1 MLRDETTNNKL
12 LVLFLLDKL
21 EIAISE
27 QLLLEICSI
36 ENVWMPYFCCNQVLD
51 ELKEANFIKYS
62 NTTDSESDL
71 LSLTSKGR
79 QCLSAFFTDIP
90 LSQRDDVTEF
100 VKNNRIDYRKK
111 QEFMAD
117 YKHNEDGTYTVH
129 LKIMEIANP
138 MLDLKMT
145 VETKVLAT
153 DIITKWNKVA
163 AEAYR
168 GLCDLLILN

>member
-1 MLRDETTNNKL
+1 MLHDETTNNKL

-36 ENVWMPYFCCNQVLD
+36 ENVWMPYFCCSQVLG
-51 ELKEANFIKYS
+51 ELKEAKFIKYS
-62 NTTDSESDL
+62 KADGESDL
-71 LSLTSKGR
+71 LSLTSNGR

-100 VKNNRIDYRKK
+100 VKNKRVDYRKK

-117 YKHNEDGTYTVH
+117 YRHNEDGTFTVR

-145 VETKVLAT
+145 VESKALAT
-153 DIITKWNKVA
+153 DITAKWSKVA

-168 GLCDLLILN
+168 GLCDLLIEQ